1 MENIEIRNIPVFENI
16 IFTGKQNI
24 PWKCVEKYLKS
35 YVGLVVKVEEYQ
47 DKIVIAGNFPDEY
60 TGSKYTKSLRGAVA
74 KAKANAVQVIEP
86 MIQYATNR
94 RWTENKSKKHKKDAS
109 EGWYRYDTKFYIQVQ
124 SSNEFNRRLNL
135 YSASI
140 IVRMTLDGLFLYD
153 VINIKKEAS
162 KPLESP

>member
-1 MENIEIRNIPVFENI
+1 MENIEIRNIPVVENI
-16 IFTGKQNI
+16 IFSGKQNI

-94 RWTENKSKKHKKDAS
+94 DGLKTKVKNIRKMRLRAGTGMILNFIYKSKAAMNS
-109 EGWYRYDTKFYIQVQ
+109 TGGLIYIVLQLL
-124 SSNEFNRRLNL
+124 S
-135 YSASI
+135 
-140 IVRMTLDGLFLYD
+140 G
-153 VINIKKEAS
+153 
-162 KPLESP
+162 

>member
-1 MENIEIRNIPVFENI
+1 MENIEIRNIPVVENI
-16 IFTGKQNI
+16 IFSGKQNI

-109 EGWYRYDTKFYIQVQ
+109 EGWYRYDTKF
-124 SSNEFNRRLNL
+124 
-135 YSASI
+135 
-140 IVRMTLDGLFLYD
+140 
-153 VINIKKEAS
+153 
-162 KPLESP
+162 

>member
-1 MENIEIRNIPVFENI
+1 MENIEIRNIPVVENI
-16 IFTGKQNI
+16 IFSGKQNI

-47 DKIVIAGNFPDEY
+47 YKIVIAGNFPDEY

-94 RWTENKSKKHKKDAS
+94 RWTENKSKKYKKDAS